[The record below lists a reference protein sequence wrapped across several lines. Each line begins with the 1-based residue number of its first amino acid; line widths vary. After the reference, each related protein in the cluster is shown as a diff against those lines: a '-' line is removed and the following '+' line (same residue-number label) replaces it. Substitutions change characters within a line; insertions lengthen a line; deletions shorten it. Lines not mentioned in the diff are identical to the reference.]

1 MDEHNNQNVYGEIE
15 EKGNFGWAILG
26 FFFPIIGLILYIV
39 WKSEK
44 PKDSKYAGVGAL
56 VSVICRALLIVLYI
70 GIFYFALWP
79 AVQGEIVQQTC
90 STYGKD
96 YVAEKRGDNWGCRNT
111 ITNEYIDPDYSKSE
125 ENDYGD
131 HGDYNEYDSS
141 RQQSMNFRET
151 LESENITI
159 LNENYEENKNQVRII
174 LFRGE
179 GCPHCTEFIQFL
191 NSISVEYGDKFKLE
205 SYEVWNNEANAKLM
219 RNVSSF
225 MNKDGGGVPFIIIG
239 DQVLVGYAESYN
251 ERIINLIKS
260 EYAKDPD
267 SRYDAIEQYLLS
279 FDTKDYTDVDFD

>member
-125 ENDYGD
+125 ENDYGENISLD
-131 HGDYNEYDSS
+131 EFESLNYE
-141 RQQSMNFRET
+141 QT
-151 LESENITI
+151 LKSENIDTQD
-159 LNENYEENKNQVRII
+159 LNYEETDNQVTIY
-174 LFRGE
+174 LFRGQ
-179 GCPHCTEFIQFL
+179 GCIHCKEFLEFMH
-191 NSISVEYGDKFKLE
+191 SITSDYGKNFKLVSFE
-205 SYEVWNNEANAKLM
+205 IWNNEANDALLQK
-219 RNVSSF
+219 VSKCLNEPSQ
-225 MNKDGGGVPFIIIG
+225 GVPYIVIG
-239 DQVLVGYAESYN
+239 DKVFVGYNETYN
-251 ERIINLIKS
+251 DQIKKAIEDLYKVDKS
-260 EYAKDPD
+260 K
-267 SRYDAIEQYLLS
+267 RYDIFNKCDIYRGVNE
-279 FDTKDYTDVDFD
+279 